1 MTQMADQFRVGVD
14 GDLLGAS
21 GEPTTVLDQ
30 VVPPPEVVVP
40 AEPDEPEERTTWP
53 PIDKRPRRPRQ
64 LSTQDRIELLVSAIA
79 GAMAS
84 WLLCLVMGWTHPLTF
99 FIWALLWFLATTYVL
114 CRDRTSAVVAQDKL
128 VTTLIWLSG
137 IITVGVLLWMVI
149 YVVIKGIGVLSV
161 DFFVEDMS
169 KVGPLDA
176 GGGIRH
182 ALIGTLEQIA
192 IATFISVPIAVLTA
206 VYLHEIKGRLA
217 VPTRFVV
224 DAMSGLPSIVAGL
237 IVFTIWVNEGH
248 GFSGASAGV
257 ALAIMMIPIITRTA
271 EEILRTIDDGLR
283 ESALALGAPQWRSV
297 LQVVLPTA
305 RAGLITASILGVA
318 RAIGE
323 TAPVLLTAFGNSVTN
338 LNPFDGP
345 QADLPLYIWQNIRTP
360 DNLSNQRAWGGAL
373 VLMMLV
379 LFLFV
384 VARVIGER
392 GAQKRGGA
400 R

>member
-1 MTQMADQFRVGVD
+1 MSTEQLRLDSPAPIEQ
-14 GDLLGAS
+14 GALPH
-21 GEPTTVLDQ
+21 GGTAAPDVEVEQVEELAPT
-30 VVPPPEVVVP
+30 P
-40 AEPDEPEERTTWP
+40 WP
-53 PIDKRPRRPRQ
+53 PIDERPRRPRQ
-64 LSTQDRIELLVSAIA
+64 LSTQDRIELAVSAVS

-84 WLLCLVMGWTHPLTF
+84 WTLCLVMDWTHPLTF
-99 FIWALLWFLATTYVL
+99 AIWALLWFLATSYVL
-114 CRDRTSAVVAQDKL
+114 GRDRTSSVVAQDRL

-137 IITVGVLLWMVI
+137 LVTVGVLLWMVT
-149 YVVIKGIGVLSV
+149 YVVIKGIGMLSAE
-161 DFFVEDMS
+161 FFVEDMS
-169 KVGPLDA
+169 EVGPLDA

-192 IATFISVPIAVLTA
+192 IATVISVPIAILTA
-206 VYLHEIKGRLA
+206 VYLHEVKGRLA

-345 QADLPLYIWQNIRTP
+345 QSNLPLYIWQNIRTP
-360 DNLSNQRAWGGAL
+360 DDLSNERAWGGAL
-373 VLMMLV
+373 VLMLLV
-379 LFLFV
+379 LILFV
-384 VARVIGER
+384 IARVVGER
-392 GAQKRGGA
+392 GARRRGA